1 MDKAEQLFN
10 LYKHFS
16 RGFGSRR
23 VALSFLSR
31 SSTRQV
37 ETNFYFTSFRLFR
50 SSLTLRILLIGFK
63 RQKGEENDK
72 NGFIT
77 RPHNENDNF
86 RLSQSENA

>member
-16 RGFGSRR
+16 RGSGPG
-23 VALSFLSR
+23 ALLFPSCLAR
-31 SSTRQV
+31 QLRQV